1 MYDSSSPDSHHT
13 SSYKRS
19 DKKLICYN
27 SLEADIGLHCNT
39 VCVDMVHEWRLSN
52 CIALHCIGLSVALY
66 CIAFHCIELFVA
78 LHCIATGYIGLQQDT
93 LTCLLHCIAWQ
104 QDTLHWMSVAL
115 YCIAFHCIELF
126 VALHCIATGY
136 IGLQQ
141 DTLTCLLHCIAW
153 QQDTLHW
160 IVCCIALHS
169 ITLNCLLH
177 CIALQQIGPLI
188 VRRILILSEYADYC
202 LSMQRVHG
210 MCVSDADLWKC
221 AEREYAE
228 YA

>member
-104 QDTLHWMSVAL
+104 QDTLHW
-115 YCIAFHCIELF
+115 
-126 VALHCIATGY
+126 
-136 IGLQQ
+136 
-141 DTLTCLLHCIAW
+141 
-153 QQDTLHW
+153 
-160 IVCCIALHS
+160 IVCCIALNS